1 MKGVYMINNKVNNNK
16 YIGESLDLVKRYLTH
31 IDKLKAGTHDNY
43 KLQNDFNKYGLE
55 NLEFTVLL
63 IIDDKIDNTTS
74 KALQLIFEDKYIIKY
89 NTINNGYNIQ
99 NTMDDLYKDELELPW
114 NKMKDIIT
122 LTYDELKNK
131 KFKKIDKIIYEVNPQ
146 PSIIK
151 YNKSKAINQS
161 IECYFNKYN
170 ISYESNKHIIIN
182 KKNITLDYY
191 FEYNNKNYVVLI
203 DTVTSK
209 DNFKLPKRSDSI
221 LRWCRRNNI
230 ICISFTKSI
239 TDYPNVNDTLDES
252 LFGF

>member
-1 MKGVYMINNKVNNNK
+1 MKGVYMINNKVNN
-16 YIGESLDLVKRYLTH
+16 
-31 IDKLKAGTHDNY
+31 
-43 KLQNDFNKYGLE
+43 
-55 NLEFTVLL
+55 
-63 IIDDKIDNTTS
+63 
-74 KALQLIFEDKYIIKY
+74 
-89 NTINNGYNIQ
+89 
-99 NTMDDLYKDELELPW
+99 
-114 NKMKDIIT
+114 
-122 LTYDELKNK
+122 
-131 KFKKIDKIIYEVNPQ
+131 
-146 PSIIK
+146 
-151 YNKSKAINQS
+151 
-161 IECYFNKYN
+161 NKYN